1 VDIGRSSL
9 QQLDCIGM
17 MEKQKEGGV
26 TFVVLGLG
34 WVSDFL
40 SPVV

>member
-1 VDIGRSSL
+1 
-9 QQLDCIGM
+9 M